1 MNQVNISGRLGNTPE
16 LKQTT
21 GGHQVTTFSVAVYN
35 GKDKDSIWVPVVAF
49 NKVAE
54 FIATYLQ
61 KGDPVEIA
69 GKMREN
75 KYTDRDGNTRSR
87 LEVEA
92 RDASFPPSSHRQDG
106 AGTTNSA
113 GVVSMYP
120 RSEKYATGQNEVKPS
135 YPVTLGTPSDAYA
148 GFEDADGDVRP
159 F

>member
-35 GKDKDSIWVPVVAF
+35 GKDKDAIWVPVVAF

-54 FIATYLQ
+54 FLCRCLQ

-92 RDASFPPSSHRQDG
+92 RDASFPPLSRRQDG
-106 AGTTNSA
+106 AGATNNA
-113 GVVSMYP
+113 GAARYP
-120 RSEKYATGQNEVKPS
+120 QSEKNATGQNEGKQS

-148 GFEDADGDVRP
+148 GFEDADGDVLP